1 MEKLKYKRNLQMDNI
16 AQFGILI
23 LIVLLV
29 SVIVRLLKQPLIIG
43 YIVAGILAGPS
54 VFNLIHD
61 VTLINTFSEFGISFL
76 LFLVG
81 LNLSPQVIKDYG
93 KISVITGIGQMFF
106 TFIPGFFISRW
117 FGLSIISSLYIAIGL
132 TLSSTIIVMKL
143 LSDKDD
149 VEKLYGKISIGVLIV
164 QDFAAIAILTILSS
178 VENELFLQMIFVIA
192 GSIK

>member
-1 MEKLKYKRNLQMDNI
+1 MDNI